1 MHVYSKIPH
10 EKKREKKTRYN
21 LAKKNERR
29 YKSKCSVRDRG
40 KEKRGRGVGE
50 KGKKRERG
58 V

>member
-1 MHVYSKIPH
+1 LQEIKEVSGSKMQ
-10 EKKREKKTRYN
+10 KTRYN

-50 KGKKRERG
+50 KGKRRERG